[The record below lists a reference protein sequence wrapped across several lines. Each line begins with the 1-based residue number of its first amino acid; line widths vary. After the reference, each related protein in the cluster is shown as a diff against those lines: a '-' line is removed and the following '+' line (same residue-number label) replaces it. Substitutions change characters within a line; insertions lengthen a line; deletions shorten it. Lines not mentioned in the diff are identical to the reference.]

1 MVEILAHRG
10 ARSIAPENTLAA
22 ARIAWAL
29 GAHGWETD
37 VSLTRDG
44 HLVLFHDPTLS
55 RCTNAPARF
64 GYAVSQDAV
73 TPSPREDF
81 LIHYTLAELQTLDAG
96 SYFRETD
103 PFSTIAQGRVT
114 AQDLAAFCG
123 EPIPTLEQG
132 LELTRD
138 LGFQINIEIKDHG
151 IDPQPF
157 YTAGKTL
164 ESILQTG
171 IPLEQVVISSFNH
184 DWLVWLSCQTPK
196 IELQALVGYDDD
208 LPLEF
213 GDFSFQV
220 YNANALLITEA
231 MIQDLKA
238 RGKRVNL
245 WTVND
250 TAEFARFVRAGVDGI
265 ITDFPQEFI
274 RQKTS

>member
-1 MVEILAHRG
+1 MVKIIAHRG

-22 ARIAWAL
+22 ARIAWET

-44 HLVLFHDPTLS
+44 HLVLFHDPGLS
-55 RCTNAPARF
+55 RCTNGPAWF
-64 GYAVSQDAV
+64 GYNSSLDSEAPGVQ
-73 TPSPREDF
+73 EDF
-81 LIHYTLAELQTLDAG
+81 LVHYTLAELQTLDAG
-96 SYFRETD
+96 SYFTQTD
-103 PFSTIAQGRVT
+103 PFSTIALGRVNPR
-114 AQDLAAFCG
+114 DLDRFCG

-138 LGFQINIEIKDHG
+138 LGFLINIELKDHG
-151 IDPQPF
+151 AEPHPF
-157 YTAGKTL
+157 YTAEKTL
-164 ESILQTG
+164 ESIQQTG

-184 DWLVWLSCQTPK
+184 DWLVWVSRQAPA
-196 IELQALVGYDDD
+196 IEVQALVGYEDDE
-208 LPLEF
+208 PLDF

-220 YNANALLITEA
+220 YNTNALLINES

-250 TAEFARFVRAGVDGI
+250 PHEFNRFVRAGVDGI
-265 ITDFPQEFI
+265 ITDFPQDFV
-274 RQKTS
+274 RQKRP